1 MLMQPNVRWRGCF
14 IRLTIKKNTLFHV
27 PERIAKHCAYGLHIS
42 AFFRFGALECARMKN
57 FVIIGAGNMGAAIG
71 RGTLHVLA
79 PERVTIVD
87 AHAEKL
93 TPFAAVGVR
102 VTADV
107 DVVSE
112 ADAVLLAVKPQ
123 SFSSLCETLPDVPET
138 ALVISVM
145 AGVNVKRLQT
155 EMRTPRV
162 VRAMPNLAAALRQSV
177 TLWIAANEVTAAH
190 KTFVSNLFRT
200 IGHGYEV
207 RTEEDI
213 DVLTPVTGS
222 GPAII
227 ACLTEAL
234 VAHALQTGMSE
245 VDAYAL
251 VAHVVTGTGSLLQ
264 SGAYASPEELRSA
277 VTSKGGVTQAF
288 LESVADEDFSGILA
302 RALEKATQRSR
313 TLAS

>member
-1 MLMQPNVRWRGCF
+1 
-14 IRLTIKKNTLFHV
+14 
-27 PERIAKHCAYGLHIS
+27 
-42 AFFRFGALECARMKN
+42 MKN

-71 RGTLHVLA
+71 RGTLHLLQ
-79 PERVTIVD
+79 PERVTMVD

-93 TPFAAVGVR
+93 APFAAVGVR

-107 DVVSE
+107 SVACE

-123 SFSSLCETLPDVPET
+123 SFSSLCEALPTLPDT
-138 ALVISVM
+138 TLVISVM
-145 AGVNVKRLQT
+145 AGVSVKQVQDQL
-155 EMRTPRV
+155 RTRRV
-162 VRAMPNLAAALRQSV
+162 IRAMPNLAAALRQSV
-177 TLWIAANEVTAAH
+177 TLWTAASDVTAAD
-190 KTFVSNLFRT
+190 KAFVSDLFRT

-207 RTEEDI
+207 RKEEDI

-227 ACLTEAL
+227 ACVTESL

-245 VDAYAL
+245 VDAHAL
-251 VAHVVTGTGSLLQ
+251 LAQVVTGTGALLQ
-264 SGAYASPEELRSA
+264 SGSYDSPEQLRTA